1 MSKNLFKTYDEK
13 FYEYNIP
20 GSLRSAKVF
29 LNIIKDRYKF
39 GSVVDFG
46 CGRGTWLKA
55 ALDIGATTVYGY
67 DGPWNEGKLIDDK
80 ITFSSKDLSNLEIGS
95 KKFDLA
101 ISLEVAE
108 HLPENSSDQ
117 FIDAITSS
125 SDLVMFGS
133 AFTRQIGTNHINEQL
148 PSYWANKFIERGFY
162 PVDLF
167 RKNVWFDQN
176 IEPCYRQNT
185 FLYVKETNTEL
196 AEIFKKDLI
205 GNQIDFMNCMHP
217 DIYLKR
223 SGRDLI
229 SDFIYG
235 MKIVIASKLR
245 LK

>member
-20 GSLRSAKVF
+20 GSLRSAKIF
-29 LNIIKDRYKF
+29 FNIIKDRYKF
-39 GSVVDFG
+39 DSVVDFG

-55 ALDIGATTVYGY
+55 ALEIGATTVHGY
-67 DGPWNEGKLIDDK
+67 DGPWNEGKLIDDT
-80 ITFSSKDLSNLEIGS
+80 IPFSSKDLSNLKIDI

-108 HLPENSSDQ
+108 HLPEHASDQ

-133 AFTRQIGTNHINEQL
+133 AFTRQIGTYHINEQH

-167 RKNVWFDQN
+167 RKDVWFDDN

-185 FLYVKETNTEL
+185 FLYVKENNTEL
-196 AEIFKKDLI
+196 AKVFKKDFT
-205 GNQIDFMNCMHP
+205 GNQIYFMDCMHP
-217 DIYLKR
+217 EIYLQR

-229 SDFIYG
+229 SDFIHG
-235 MKIVIASKLR
+235 MKRVIASKLR